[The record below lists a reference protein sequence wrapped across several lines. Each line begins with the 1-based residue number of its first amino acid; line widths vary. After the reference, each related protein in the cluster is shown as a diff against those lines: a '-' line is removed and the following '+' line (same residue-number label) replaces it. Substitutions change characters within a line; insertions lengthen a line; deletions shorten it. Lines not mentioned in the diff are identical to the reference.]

1 MRKFHGAL
9 LCLCLTLQHFT
20 RAHPRADLEPEFV
33 GEPNNV
39 TVTEGSTALLTCVVE
54 NLGFY
59 RVAWIRVESQTILS
73 IHTHIITRNYRI
85 TLDHKNRQNWN
96 LAIASVEE
104 SDRGQYMCQ
113 INTVPMKKRITYLE
127 VLEVDLRVD
136 SLIYS
141 RK

>member
-1 MRKFHGAL
+1 MQH
-9 LCLCLTLQHFT
+9 LTQ
-20 RAHPRADLEPEFV
+20 AHPRADLEPEFV
-33 GEPNNV
+33 GEPSNV

-127 VLEVDLRVD
+127 VLDDSEVLT
-136 SLIYS
+136 
-141 RK
+141 